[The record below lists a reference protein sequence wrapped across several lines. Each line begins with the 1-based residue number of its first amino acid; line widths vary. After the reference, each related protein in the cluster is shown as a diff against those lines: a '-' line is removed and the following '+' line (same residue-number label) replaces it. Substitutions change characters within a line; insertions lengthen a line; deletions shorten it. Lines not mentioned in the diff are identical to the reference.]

1 MASAAQDGAVNHIW
15 KKIHQKLPM
24 IQEAVTR
31 EKRKPDGTSIPLRCH
46 CT

>member
-1 MASAAQDGAVNHIW
+1 
-15 KKIHQKLPM
+15 LPM

-46 CT
+46 CTWLARHDC